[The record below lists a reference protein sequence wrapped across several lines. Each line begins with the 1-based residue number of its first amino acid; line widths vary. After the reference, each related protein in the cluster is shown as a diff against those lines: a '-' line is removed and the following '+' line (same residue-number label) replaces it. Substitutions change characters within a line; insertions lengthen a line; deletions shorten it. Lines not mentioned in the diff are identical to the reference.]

1 MNLLSGRPTS
11 FDPAWATHGLPDTG
25 RQQIAGAFQRLG
37 QQVELL
43 LVPGLF
49 GSGPDHWQSHWEQAY
64 GLKRLHQTD
73 WETPNPADW
82 EAALTAAVE
91 TSSRPVFL
99 IAHSLGAVL
108 SAKWLSRHGGQKVA
122 GAFLVAPAD
131 IDQTAHPEVERI
143 RAFGPLPHMPLPV
156 PTAIMAS
163 SNDPWLS
170 LPRARELAGQWQ
182 SDFLE
187 AGAAGHIGS
196 SEPLGLWEHGA
207 TAMLDFA
214 RRKLPFQV
222 Q

>member
-1 MNLLSGRPTS
+1 MNLFSGRPTS
-11 FDPAWATHGLPDTG
+11 FDPAWATHGPPNPA

-49 GSGPDHWQSHWEQAY
+49 GSGTDHWQSHWEQTY
-64 GLKRLHQTD
+64 GLTRLHQTD
-73 WETPNPADW
+73 WETPMPADW
-82 EAALTAAVE
+82 KDSLTHVVE

-108 SAKWLSRHGGQKVA
+108 SARWLSRHGGQHIA

-131 IDQTAHPEVERI
+131 IDQTTHPDVERI
-143 RAFGPLPHMPLPV
+143 RSFSPLPHTPLPV
-156 PTAIMAS
+156 PTALMAS

-170 LPRARELAGQWQ
+170 MPRARELAGQWQ

-187 AGAAGHIGS
+187 AGAVGHIGS

-214 RRKLPFQV
+214 RRKLSFRV